1 MKTFSASL
9 VLMISFSLAACGGGG
24 SSVTTPPPPAFTP
37 VPIIGQWEFEGLDA
51 AGNVV
56 LIETNLAVSSTDD
69 FGATTGNTVTI
80 DGTSTNNEIT
90 LENLGL
96 ACDNG
101 ETGFDS
107 VNGTFT
113 SATGAG
119 FTVLDHGPAGML
131 STKGMLTFNATG
143 IAASGTYSNPAACG
157 AAADS
162 GTVAGL
168 KINPFNG
175 QYAGTLNAG
184 ADSVIVTVTE
194 DSTTYTIMVSG
205 TDNGAPLNLTGM
217 AIGGTFQASGT
228 DAGQPLTVVGV
239 YDSTGN
245 DFLIYS
251 TNPLTFEGYL
261 NAGTNPAAAVAPP
274 RFVGKR

>member
-1 MKTFSASL
+1 VL
-9 VLMISFSLAACGGGG
+9 VSSFALAACGGGG
-24 SSVTTPPPPAFTP
+24 SSVATTPPPPAYTP
-37 VPIIGQWEFEGLDA
+37 VPITGQWEFEGSDA

-56 LIETNLAVSSTDD
+56 VIESNLAFSSTDD
-69 FGATTGNTVTI
+69 FFAASGNTVTI
-80 DGTSTNNEIT
+80 DGTSTNNIIE
-90 LENLGL
+90 LESLGL

-119 FTVLDHGPAGML
+119 FTLLDQGPAGTF
-131 STKGMLTFNATG
+131 STTGTLTFNAVGTT
-143 IAASGTYSNPAACG
+143 ASGTYSNPAACG
-157 AAADS
+157 VATDS
-162 GTVAGL
+162 GTVAGVQ
-168 KINPFNG
+168 INPFNG
-175 QYAGTLNAG
+175 EYAGMLNDG

-194 DSTTYTIMVSG
+194 NSTTYSLMVGG

-217 AIGGTFQASGT
+217 AIGGSFQASGT

-261 NAGTNPAAAVAPP
+261 YAGTNPAAAVTPH
-274 RFVGKR
+274 RFAGKR